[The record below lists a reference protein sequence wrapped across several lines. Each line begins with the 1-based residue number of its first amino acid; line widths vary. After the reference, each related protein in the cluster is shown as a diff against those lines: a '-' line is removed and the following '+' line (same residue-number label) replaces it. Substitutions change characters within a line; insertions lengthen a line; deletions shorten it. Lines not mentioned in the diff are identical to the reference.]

1 MMKIRTTMIAL
12 LLELIA
18 CVGVLVM
25 PPQPVQAAAPTQV
38 DVVLHKLLFEDTAP
52 DAQANDGTTQ
62 PDYTQVSRPL
72 NGVTFTAYDVTTD
85 FWKKVD
91 AGASMQHA
99 QAALAEVDYQPTNGS
114 RVQSAVTAGLGQATF
129 SHLPLRRDGRYAV
142 YLFKESATPDGITAS
157 QNLVVVM
164 PGANGKVQSR
174 LDLYPKNVQTGG
186 HTTITKTIANGQTS
200 FDAVEAIP
208 YQIKVKIPADIG
220 AMTAFAV
227 GDVAD
232 ARLQRVGGLTV
243 KLNGHDAMGVYHVTQ
258 SSTHAFR
265 LTFDPTQLTGHAGQT
280 LVVTYTM
287 RIKAG
292 TTPDVPL
299 VNQATVYPGGHDPQ
313 TDNAVVVTGGK
324 VFEKVDAKAKDT
336 LLQGAT
342 FVVRDASGRYLVQG
356 AHGWSWR
363 SGTAQQAGL
372 YRLVSDKDGR
382 FAVTGLKAGK
392 YALVEVKA
400 PHGYLINRKAVA
412 FTVVNGEYT
421 RGQANPYRVVN
432 VHAPNKPVPPGFL
445 PLTGN
450 ALTGWLTIL
459 GLILV
464 AMLVV
469 LKLKTKKV

>member
-1 MMKIRTTMIAL
+1 MMKIRTTMMAL
-12 LLELIA
+12 LLGFIT

-38 DVVLHKLLFEDTAP
+38 DVVLHKLLFDDTAP

-62 PDYTQVSRPL
+62 PDYAQASRPL

-91 AGASMQHA
+91 AGTSMQHA
-99 QAALAEVDYQPTNGS
+99 QAALAEVDYQPASGS

-129 SHLPLRRDGRYAV
+129 SRLPLQHGRRYAV

-164 PGANGKVQSR
+164 PGTTGKIQPR
-174 LDLYPKNVQTGG
+174 LDLYPKNVQTSG

-200 FDAVEAIP
+200 FDDGEAIP

-220 AMTAFAV
+220 AMATFAM

-232 ARLQRVGGLTV
+232 TRLQRVGGLTV
-243 KLNGHDAMGVYHVTQ
+243 KLDGHDATGMYHVTQ
-258 SSTHAFR
+258 SSAHAFR
-265 LTFDPTQLTGHAGQT
+265 LAFDPLQLTGHAGQT
-280 LVVTYTM
+280 LIVTYTM

-292 TTPDVPL
+292 TTPDQPL

-324 VFEKVDAKAKDT
+324 VFEKVDARAEDR

-342 FVVRDASGRYLVQG
+342 FVVRDAAGRYLVQG
-356 AHGWSWR
+356 AHGWLWQTGS
-363 SGTAQQAGL
+363 AQQEGL
-372 YRLVSDKDGR
+372 YQLVSDKNGR
-382 FAVTGLKAGK
+382 FAITGFKAGK
-392 YALVEVKA
+392 YALVEIKA
-400 PHGYLINRKAVA
+400 PRGYLLNRKAVG

-421 RGQANPYRVVN
+421 RGQANPYKVVN
-432 VHAPNKPVPPGFL
+432 VHEPNKPGSPGLL

-450 ALTGWLTIL
+450 ALAGWLTIL